1 MEMKFLLLLCVHGF
15 FIFLPD
21 NLFFVFFRFF
31 FFPLFTGV
39 FKWESRWGEKR
50 KYVGL
55 DSRLDQAG
63 ICEEVPIRD
72 RPFRGKLDPSTF

>member
-1 MEMKFLLLLCVHGF
+1 MHYGNE
-15 FIFLPD
+15 IFVVIVCAD
-21 NLFFVFFRFF
+21 SFF
-31 FFPLFTGV
+31 FLNVTTCIFPLRACV
-39 FKWESRWGEKR
+39 QMGEQVKKR

-72 RPFRGKLDPSTF
+72 RSFRGKLDPSTF

>member
-1 MEMKFLLLLCVHGF
+1 MHYGNE
-15 FIFLPD
+15 IF
-21 NLFFVFFRFF
+21 VVIVCAGAFF
-31 FFPLFTGV
+31 FLNVTTCIFPLRACV
-39 FKWESRWGEKR
+39 QMGEQVKKR